1 MPGRLGE
8 CVCKRRWD
16 SWKEGASGPPHT
28 RWEAVQS
35 STSFRATPSCQRFC
49 ARLFSLRRR
58 YSSGRGGCCKFICA
72 PRLPLLP
79 RTASLQQGRSS
90 KRPQRPSRTLP
101 SPASEGGN
109 SPHQGAASTRRK
121 FAENFQGERRPTL
134 PAKSRH
140 LTKEANVLPPPPSPQ
155 SKQLSP
161 R

>member
-1 MPGRLGE
+1 MGLMEGGSEWPSAYTVGGRPEQHLIQSYPFLPAHSVHVSSRSVEVTPRGM
-8 CVCKRRWD
+8 
-16 SWKEGASGPPHT
+16 
-28 RWEAVQS
+28 EAAVS
-35 STSFRATPSCQRFC
+35 SSVP
-49 ARLFSLRRR
+49 
-58 YSSGRGGCCKFICA
+58 

-90 KRPQRPSRTLP
+90 KKPQRPSRTLP
-101 SPASEGGN
+101 SPASEGSN

-121 FAENFQGERRPTL
+121 FAENFQGERIPAL

-140 LTKEANVLPPPPSPQ
+140 LTKEANVLPPSPTRQ